1 MSNYNMADAIRAMNT
16 HNVMTLMPEVL
27 AITEQPLQGLKYRT
41 NARYRNYRDKRD
53 GYTNAMLTAIDQGT
67 RLEVQLERTR
77 TKALVDTGATVSI
90 VSTQLLDRIKTRRK
104 IKVAPWTHPP
114 IRTADQ
120 GKITPIGITT
130 LTVRAGHKTQS
141 HPFVVIDWKSYGLII
156 GRDFIQKTCM
166 NISIWKQKVTFG
178 KDPRSVPLVVSTI
191 PKVVASATLFSL
203 DTVTLPP
210 MSQVA
215 IDCVTAKASPFAY
228 GFHDGWITTHEL
240 PTNQRG
246 LLAEKGFQTLGEG
259 KTRIALSNLSNET
272 QTIKIGQTVAK
283 FVQETAAEEEVFVIN
298 NLSLEED
305 DQPASDTVANRDAVS
320 EMSTERVSQ
329 RGMTKSLMIKRSREH
344 ARLACPMTPTVEI
357 EGPSCLNPREAADAT
372 AGRDLIDVRDA
383 PNDDTER
390 DAPVVS
396 DVNLGTTSVVYETGD
411 RRRIQGAHIHPKDR
425 RGAFKK
431 ASGSARRKIRESQ
444 VIAVVEAKEL
454 DPLHEINF
462 SESSLT
468 KPQQSELRRLL
479 TEFRDIFAK
488 NPKRPGRTDNV
499 LSMLRHLVHGDFPTS
514 TKLTHRPPTFRLTPM
529 CFARPISLD
538 VAENVPKSRRQK
550 IEIFVVRN
558 IVNITTLTFT

>member
-1 MSNYNMADAIRAMNT
+1 
-16 HNVMTLMPEVL
+16 
-27 AITEQPLQGLKYRT
+27 
-41 NARYRNYRDKRD
+41 
-53 GYTNAMLTAIDQGT
+53 
-67 RLEVQLERTR
+67 
-77 TKALVDTGATVSI
+77 
-90 VSTQLLDRIKTRRK
+90 
-104 IKVAPWTHPP
+104 
-114 IRTADQ
+114 
-120 GKITPIGITT
+120 
-130 LTVRAGHKTQS
+130 
-141 HPFVVIDWKSYGLII
+141 
-156 GRDFIQKTCM
+156 
-166 NISIWKQKVTFG
+166 
-178 KDPRSVPLVVSTI
+178 
-191 PKVVASATLFSL
+191 
-203 DTVTLPP
+203 
-210 MSQVA
+210 
-215 IDCVTAKASPFAY
+215 
-228 GFHDGWITTHEL
+228 
-240 PTNQRG
+240 
-246 LLAEKGFQTLGEG
+246 
-259 KTRIALSNLSNET
+259 
-272 QTIKIGQTVAK
+272 
-283 FVQETAAEEEVFVIN
+283 
-298 NLSLEED
+298 
-305 DQPASDTVANRDAVS
+305 
-320 EMSTERVSQ
+320 
-329 RGMTKSLMIKRSREH
+329 
-344 ARLACPMTPTVEI
+344 MTPTVEI
-357 EGPSCLNPREAADAT
+357 EGPSCVNPREAADAT

-550 IEIFVVRN
+550 IEIFVDVPN
-558 IVNITTLTFT
+558 KVNAF